1 MQSSPASERDW
12 RKGRS
17 RGDRSWGGRTQVW
30 GWPARGLPVPGRPV
44 TGVEAG
50 TVLGVCR
57 ELLPTGSGVSGGS
70 GLGLG
75 ECETPAGQVPGGEAP
90 GAGGPAARAWSAA
103 AGSRSR
109 GAGTARERREEARGP
124 RPARPGA
131 HLQHHL
137 YVVRVPLALL
147 VAAELGA
154 AVEQAGGHAG
164 LLGVD
169 GRRRD
174 ERGRAGGRGT
184 GRRGTLGADRHRGV
198 PRSQGWGEGERNR
211 RRRAGAEGGWQGGRG
226 RGAHARGGG
235 GGGTTRPLPADQ
247 ALRLPPGPR
256 DLRAGPPCPELSPP
270 PHLPS
275 HTHHPFDW
283 LRRAGG
289 AGTGS
294 RGAPTH
300 WRAEKTRGGVREGPS
315 GTCSLLPEARRG
327 GGGARC
333 VCDAD

>member
-1 MQSSPASERDW
+1 MFR
-12 RKGRS
+12 
-17 RGDRSWGGRTQVW
+17 
-30 GWPARGLPVPGRPV
+30 
-44 TGVEAG
+44 
-50 TVLGVCR
+50 VCQ
-57 ELLPTGSGVSGGS
+57 ELLTTGSGVRGRS

-109 GAGTARERREEARGP
+109 GRARPVSAARRPSGP
-124 RPARPGA
+124 GPTRPGA

-174 ERGRAGGRGT
+174 ERGRGGGRGT

-211 RRRAGAEGGWQGGRG
+211 RRRAGAEGGGR
-226 RGAHARGGG
+226 
-235 GGGTTRPLPADQ
+235 
-247 ALRLPPGPR
+247 
-256 DLRAGPPCPELSPP
+256 E
-270 PHLPS
+270 
-275 HTHHPFDW
+275 
-283 LRRAGG
+283 GG
-289 AGTGS
+289 AGA
-294 RGAPTH
+294 R
-300 WRAEKTRGGVREGPS
+300 TRGVGAERGIPARCQRTKRS
-315 GTCSLLPEARRG
+315 GCHRDPGTCEQGLP
-327 GGGARC
+327 
-333 VCDAD
+333 VLS